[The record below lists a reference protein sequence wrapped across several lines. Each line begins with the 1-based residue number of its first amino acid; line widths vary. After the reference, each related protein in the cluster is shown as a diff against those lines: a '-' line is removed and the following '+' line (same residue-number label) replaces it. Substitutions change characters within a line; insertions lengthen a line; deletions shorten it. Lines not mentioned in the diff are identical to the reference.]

1 VARSEVLPS
10 IAGLQ
15 LQTKLK
21 DARDRAKLTRKQA
34 ADKSNLHL
42 TKLLRIE
49 NGATKVSTNDL
60 IALANAYALSRGATD
75 ELIEL
80 ARISWQPTIADDF
93 RSVLTPEFRKWLE
106 FELSAKYLRQY
117 ETKYIPGILQNNGYA
132 YSVISIYSEGEAE
145 DVIQRRVQARSKR
158 ADLLLGPD
166 GPSMWFII
174 DEAALRRGI
183 GNSMDNR
190 DFSIML
196 RVLDNLKK
204 LNTVGRRDRGEPIED
219 DLNPNVSI
227 QIVPFEIGVY
237 SALPG
242 PFEILE
248 FDDPRQELIVYEE
261 TRRGDFVIK
270 GPGEYVTPFL
280 ERFFATEEIALPAKE
295 TSDFLDRIGQMMLN
309 GTNGIPFQ
317 KKESTSV
324 SSAGDEA
331 EG

>member
-21 DARDRAKLTRKQA
+21 QARADAKLTRKQA
-34 ADKSNLHL
+34 AEKSNLHL

-49 NGATKVSTNDL
+49 NGDTKVFTNDL
-60 IALANAYALSRGATD
+60 IALASVYKLSNEVTD
-75 ELIEL
+75 EMIEL

-93 RSVLTPEFRKWLE
+93 RGVLTTEFRKWLE
-106 FELSAKYLRQY
+106 FELSAKYIRQY
-117 ETKYIPGILQNNGYA
+117 ETKLIPGILQDNGYA
-132 YSVISIYSEGEAE
+132 YSIISVYSEGDEE
-145 DVIQRRVQARSKR
+145 DVIKRRVQARSKR
-158 ADLLLGPD
+158 AELLLGPD

-183 GNSMDNR
+183 GNSMSNR

-204 LNTVGRRDRGEPIED
+204 LNTVGRSARGEAIED
-219 DLNPNVSI
+219 NLNPNVSI
-227 QIVPFEIGVY
+227 QIVPFEVGAY

-248 FDDPRQELIVYEE
+248 FDDPGQELMVYEE

-270 GPGEYVTPFL
+270 DGWEDVNPFL
-280 ERFFATEEIALPAKE
+280 ERFIATEEIALPAKE
-295 TSDFLDRIGQMMLN
+295 TPDFLDRISQMMLN

-317 KKESTSV
+317 KKENTSV
-324 SSAGDEA
+324 DSAGDE
-331 EG
+331 EKG